1 MSNLQE
7 LICITCPKG
16 CVTKVW
22 KEKGDI
28 KIEGKICKKGKD
40 YIKQEYIEP
49 KRMLTSTVVVER
61 SPVKRLPVRTR
72 EAIPRDLLFRV
83 MGELAAVRIRPPV
96 KIGEVI
102 LANVFGAGVDIV
114 ATDDLIETHHMIWR

>member
-1 MSNLQE
+1 MSDLQE

-22 KEKGDI
+22 KENGAI

-49 KRMLTSTVVVER
+49 KRILTSTVVVER
-61 SPVKRLPVRTR
+61 SSVKRLPVRTR
-72 EAIPRDLLFRV
+72 EAIPKEKLFVAMNQLSEIRV
-83 MGELAAVRIRPPV
+83 KPPV
-96 KIGEVI
+96 KIG
-102 LANVFGAGVDIV
+102 DIIISNLLNTGIDLI
-114 ATDDLIETHHMIWR
+114 ASDDLL

>member
-16 CVTKVW
+16 CITKVW

-28 KIEGKICKKGKD
+28 KIEGKICKKGKE

-49 KRMLTSTVVVER
+49 KRVLTSTVVVDH
-61 SPVKRLPVRTR
+61 STIKRLPVRTR
-72 EAIPRDLLFRV
+72 EAIPKKELFTA
-83 MGELAAVRIRPPV
+83 MNQLSEIRIKPPV
-96 KIGEVI
+96 KMGAVI
-102 LANVFGAGVDIV
+102 ISNLLNTGVDVI
-114 ATDDLIETHHMIWR
+114 ACDDLL

>member
-22 KEKGDI
+22 KEKNDL
-28 KIEGKICKKGKD
+28 KIEGRICKKGKA

-49 KRMLTSTVVVER
+49 KRILTSTVVVER
-61 SPVKRLPVRTR
+61 SPIKRLPVRTR
-72 EAIPRDLLFRV
+72 EAIPKKELF
-83 MGELAAVRIRPPV
+83 AAMNQLSEIRIKPPV
-96 KIGEVI
+96 KIGAVI
-102 LANVFGAGVDIV
+102 ISNLLNTGVDVI
-114 ATDDLIETHHMIWR
+114 ASDDLL

>member
-72 EAIPRDLLFRV
+72 EAIPKEKLFVAMNRLSEIRV
-83 MGELAAVRIRPPV
+83 KPPV
-96 KIGEVI
+96 KIGDVI
-102 LANVFGAGVDIV
+102 ISNLLNTGVDVI
-114 ATDDLIETHHMIWR
+114 ASDDLL